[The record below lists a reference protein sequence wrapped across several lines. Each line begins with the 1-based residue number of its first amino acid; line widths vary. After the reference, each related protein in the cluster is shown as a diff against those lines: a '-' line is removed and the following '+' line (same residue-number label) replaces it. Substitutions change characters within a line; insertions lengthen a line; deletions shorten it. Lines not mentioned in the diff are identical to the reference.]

1 LLDVTS
7 LATGFA
13 RTRSRLRAHPTALDG
28 ALALAVLVCMVI
40 GSFAEPNGPHGP
52 SFGSCTP
59 ELRSVVL
66 MVLGAG
72 ALVLRS
78 RNPMAVLVL
87 TASISFIELVAGDP
101 AAPVAMSAVIA
112 LYTVASR
119 TDRPTTW
126 RVGLLTMAVL
136 TGAAVFFGSGPWYTQ
151 ENLGIFAWTGMA
163 GAVGDAVRSRRAFV
177 DAIRERAERAE
188 RTREEEA
195 RRRVAEERLRIAR
208 DLHDVVAHH
217 IALVNVQAGVA
228 AHVMDKRPDQAK
240 EALAHVRE
248 AGRSALGELR
258 ATVGLLRQSGE
269 PEAPTEPAPGLDVL
283 DELVTTFRQ
292 AGLPVEVA
300 RAYDGI
306 RLPAAVDL
314 AAYRIV
320 QEALTNVRKHAG
332 PDAKAEVSV
341 VRVGPTVEVT
351 VLDGGAETGG
361 PGDGP
366 ADGTGDRPADGSGHG
381 LLGMRERVTALG
393 GALTAG
399 PRYGG
404 GFRVQAILPL
414 KTRTGEDR

>member
-1 LLDVTS
+1 MTTL
-7 LATGFA
+7 GE
-13 RTRSRLRAHPTALDG
+13 RLVRGRGWLREHPLALDG
-28 ALALAVLVCMVI
+28 ALALAVLLCMVA
-40 GSFAEPNGPHGP
+40 GSFVDRHGGPHGTP
-52 SFGSCTP
+52 DFGGRTP
-59 ELRSVVL
+59 GATSVLL
-66 MVLGAG
+66 MLSGAA
-72 ALVLRS
+72 ALVWRR
-78 RNPMAVLVL
+78 RNPLGVLLVTGAVTLV
-87 TASISFIELVAGDP
+87 EHVAEDP
-101 AAPVAMSAVIA
+101 PAPVAMSAVVA

-126 RVGLLTMAVL
+126 RVGLLTMTVL
-136 TGAAVFFGSGPWYTQ
+136 TGAAMLCGSAPWYSQ
-151 ENLGIFAWTGMA
+151 ENLGVFAWTGMA
-163 GAVGDAVRSRRAFV
+163 AAAGDAVRSRRAFV

-248 AGRSALGELR
+248 ASRSALNELR
-258 ATVGLLRQSGE
+258 ATVGLLRQSGD
-269 PEAPTEPAPGLDVL
+269 PEAPTEPAPGLAVL
-283 DELVTTFRQ
+283 DELLATFRN
-292 AGLPVEVA
+292 AGLPVELA
-300 RAYDGI
+300 RTDQGTA
-306 RLPAAVDL
+306 LPAAVDL

-332 PDAKAEVSV
+332 PDARAEVSV
-341 VRVGPTVEVT
+341 LRVGRTLEVT
-351 VLDGGAETGG
+351 VLDDGVPTPAQDGGG
-361 PGDGP
+361 
-366 ADGTGDRPADGSGHG
+366 GHG

-404 GFRVQAILPL
+404 GFRVQAILPV
-414 KTRTGEDR
+414 TARTGEAT